1 MTPGGGG
8 AAAAGGRSPSRARA
22 WVMASR
28 PKTLPAAAAPVIA
41 ATGLAAHH
49 RALAWGPALAALVGA
64 LLIQIGSNIANDYY
78 DFVHGTDTDERVG
91 PTRVTQAGLIPPGEV
106 KRGMI
111 AVLAAAMLVGVYL
124 VWVAGWPIVWIG
136 LASVASAVLY
146 TGGPYPLGHHGLG
159 DLFVFLFFGLAAAG
173 GTYYVQALTLP
184 SDTWLVGVAFGALVT
199 NILVA
204 NNLRDLETDKRSGK
218 RTMAVRLGGRGT
230 LVEYLVLLV
239 VGLAMPVVG
248 VVGFGWPVASLA
260 ALLAAP
266 LVVSPVRRMWRY
278 RESGEIVPALAE
290 TARFVAVYGVLLGLG
305 LALG

>member
-1 MTPGGGG
+1 MSSRSDTTVAPGGGT
-8 AAAAGGRSPSRARA
+8 PSRLRA

-28 PKTLPAAAAPVIA
+28 PKTLPAAAAPVVA

-49 RALAWGPALAALVGA
+49 HAFAWGPALAALVGA

-78 DFVHGTDTDERVG
+78 DFVHGTDTEERIG
-91 PTRVTQAGLIPPGEV
+91 PTRVTQAGLIPPAEV

-111 AVLAAAMLVGVYL
+111 AVLGAAVLVGVYL

-146 TGGPYPLGHHGLG
+146 TGGPYPLGHYGLG

-173 GTYYVQALTLP
+173 GTYYVQALALP
-184 SDTWLVGVAFGALVT
+184 PDTWLVGVAFGALVT
-199 NILVA
+199 DILVA
-204 NNLRDLETDKRSGK
+204 NNLRDIETDRRSGK
-218 RTMAVRLGGRGT
+218 RTMAVRLGRWGT
-230 LVEYLVLLV
+230 LAEYLVLLA

-248 VVGFGWPVASLA
+248 VIGFGWPAASLVA
-260 ALLAAP
+260 FLATP
-266 LVVSPVRRMWRY
+266 LAVAPVRRMWRFEET
-278 RESGEIVPALAE
+278 RELIPTLAE
-290 TARFVAVYGVLLGLG
+290 TARFVALYGVLLGLG